1 MSIPF
6 LNNIVID
13 DSGHLQFKTAAG
25 LNAGKINQ
33 DGNNLVL
40 TNAVGDVLLGD
51 GSSDIYIGD
60 GVNNVDIIF
69 EQSGAIK
76 GHGSSSVTLTL
87 GGANT
92 TLNLENP
99 NINGSVTL
107 PTTTINSKMTFGTA
121 NGYILFDYEPSGD
134 TGEYATEVP
143 LLKVDLNG
151 AETTILSRISEYRGV
166 ALGADDTV
174 WLRAGDTTS
183 VIKTNVNLSNEQVVM
198 SAEGGFIAYGFPENN
213 TAWSNRVEFQFRTDS
228 GTASQNGLYIG
239 DGGKTQFID
248 LSRNLKNIG
257 TISSGAITSTKVSTH
272 VSGNITAA
280 NAHLDLYNSWTSNT
294 DQKGSIITFTD
305 NYYDGSNYNKTTR
318 AAIKGGTDTTGNTA
332 DGYLEFYTDSSG
344 ANSPTLALRLNN
356 DQNATFAG
364 NIVMAA
370 NATVDGVDISALP
383 TTFAPTNA
391 EQNVQS
397 DWNATSGDAFI
408 LNKPSTF
415 PPSTHNHDGR
425 YLRTHTR
432 YSDDLDTI
440 TTSGVYIWDV
450 SEADDEPTG
459 ASDGLLTIKYWDST
473 SWATASFQDFHA
485 NKLYI
490 KSKQS
495 NTWQTDWAQVW
506 TTDQLT
512 TTNKTNYDTA
522 YTHSQAAHAPTD
534 AEANVYSTASELL
547 TAIKTV
553 DGSGSGLDA
562 DKLDNYSSSAFARKA
577 ETNPIFT
584 GGLSKKNS
592 RHQDGVTSEYPLG
605 HYAPGETLFEIDPTW
620 DEEELKSY
628 FNSTNVSWATEA
640 NAPGGYSIYINGDV
654 GVGSPYSSG
663 FPLIPIDEDATYY
676 QECWIK
682 NAGSGQT
689 HYMGSADLEAD
700 RTAPDS
706 GLGNPGSYGYWVMSN
721 QNPTTTWTKVS
732 GYITGHHNSN
742 TGAFETNA
750 TYFSPLALFNWGAGT
765 GTRACYISG
774 WKIIRVDK
782 VGDRIFQ
789 DDVQVKGK
797 LEIHTLDTNTSSA
810 TALVMNSNEVEKRDL
825 GSLAFSNATI
835 PSGNSIID
843 WTTDQGSTNIHS
855 GNYTNTWIAN
865 SLNVAGYVAAPGAVA
880 NKVWKTDGSGNP
892 AWRSDA
898 NTNTW
903 IANSSTAA
911 GYVASGNGQSN
922 KVWKTD
928 SGGNPAWRDD
938 SNDNDLPLAGGTMDS
953 GAIITGTDSLII
965 KADTQIL
972 FRGDAGSNIASIKT
986 VNTDYDII
994 ELLDNNRMRWRDGM
1008 DVYLDDSAATNY
1020 MMFTSSG
1027 GNHALHQFGGYE
1039 FQGTGLA
1046 TIMKMGGAINATNIE
1061 LYQNGT
1067 KRLETTS
1074 SGVDITGN
1082 LGVNVAAPTHKLQ
1095 VASGNGDSANTVLV
1109 SHTRNDSNVA
1119 SQALKIDANYSGAD
1133 TTTTDRVFSGLYV
1146 DLDSS
1151 MDGDDANEV
1160 RSYGVHADVRSTG
1173 FNDQLRGGYFYAESN
1188 NTTEKTAEVTGVA
1201 GSAIHDSST
1210 TTGGVS
1216 NMYGVKGTVGVQDYG
1231 NVDNAYA
1238 LHGSVTIANNRNADV
1253 EVLHAIY
1260 GEIQIDE
1267 ESALNYGNMYGCR
1280 IVIDNNEGSTPVT
1293 SNQYLFYGDYQ
1304 GTEDVDS
1311 YGIYC
1316 EGTQNVFTGTIASGA
1331 ITSTGK
1337 ISGTELEGTSLD
1349 INGNG
1354 DVSGNLTVTG
1364 NIVMAANAT
1373 VDGVDISALPTT
1385 FAPTNAEQNVQS
1397 DWTATSGD
1405 ALILNKPT
1413 IPSGNAIIDWTTDQG
1428 TTNIHSGN
1436 YTDTNTW
1443 NANSLNVAGYVA
1455 APGAVANKV
1464 WKTDASGNPAWRD
1477 DSNDTDFVSKA
1488 NGGQFDDFITIKED
1502 TSGGTTT
1509 GKSFLTLHN
1518 ENSDIAQQQSFIDFK
1533 FTDTNA
1539 NYTPQVRIGAQV
1551 GPDANADSI
1560 DKEGAGSFVVYT
1572 SPVGNNNAGGS
1583 TGLAEQFRVS
1593 YNGTSTFA
1601 GNIVMAANATVDG
1614 VDISALPTT
1623 FAPTN
1628 AEQNVQSDWN
1638 ATSGDALILNK
1649 PSIPAASG
1657 KGASFDY
1664 VQSNLPS
1671 SDSTYRGNFGAGV
1684 WAYSGYSTGS
1694 DRPFTYDA
1702 TLQVMPTANLGFEI
1716 STGWH
1721 STGEGKIKIRALRD
1735 CCEGWGSYYDV
1746 WTSANFTPS
1755 SFISATSAD
1764 TASELITFSKGISSD
1779 GDAKFYN
1786 WRALDNTSSSTDF
1799 CHRIAR
1805 ITGTQSTRFVIEI
1818 AGRQSSYS
1826 DNSFP
1831 AFGKIVGQLNN
1842 DQNYDIT
1849 FYNFTIGTS
1858 VEAVLEV
1865 GQLDVNTTQTD
1876 IYIRHGQYAELT
1888 ATAHISD
1895 GSITTYSNDSGSTST
1910 PVGYVQS
1917 SEVEVWNS
1925 SNDGSGSGMDADYV
1939 DGLHASSF
1947 IRSDADDTAS
1957 GTYTFTGSAKFALD
1971 STFANS
1977 EVRLPATTNQNPT
1990 MMFYR
1995 PTGAAATSYPWRFQ
2009 AGGGGTNSS
2018 FYIGTG
2024 SAANNG
2030 SETISNKITI
2040 SSVGDLTAAGDVIA
2054 YSDAKLKENVK
2065 TLDGSKVLQMRGVSF
2080 DRKDTGESS
2089 SGVIAQEIQKVA
2101 PELVSDNDGT
2111 LGVAYGNLTG
2121 YLIEAIKDLKA
2132 EVEQLKKQIK

>member
-183 VIKTNVNLSNEQVVM
+183 VIKTNVNLSAEQVVM

-332 DGYLEFYTDSSG
+332 DGYLEFYTDSG
-344 ANSPTLALRLNN
+344 DANSPTLALRLDN
-356 DQNATFAG
+356 DQNAAFAGTVQATSLDINGTSDFNSSGTNLIATFTSTDAIGEIRIADETKYTRLLTVGTLFKIMPNDGSETLILDGSDDSATFAG

-397 DWNATSGDAFI
+397 DWNATSGDAQILNKPNIPTSFNNLNAVDDRDIAPEDLTYNDDFRIYFADKGQIEGGSNTSDYQDLLVLNSYTDSTGGDANALAFDKNTFRILHYQADQADTNWGTAKQIAYTDEIPTDHTGLYLPIGGGSLTGDLLPNADSSYDIGSNASKWAEGHFDHLYVGETANNPRIDIYTENGTASLADTFEDTSTDKSYIYFNAGTNSNDPGFIMHETSESSSPDERNEGVLHLVPSDDNGYGDYVSIHGTNDADAIKLHTNGRIETAADIQLDFLSGSGSVKISDSLDVTGSITVAGTVDGVDISGLPTSFAPTDAEANVQADWTETTTTSDAFI

-592 RHQDGVTSEYPLG
+592 RYQDGVTSEYPLG

-640 NAPGGYSIYINGDV
+640 NAPGGYSIYINGNV

-663 FPLIPIDEDATYY
+663 VPLIPIDEDATYY

-732 GYITGHHNSN
+732 GYITGHHASN

-843 WTTDQGSTNIHS
+843 WTTDQGTTNIHS
-855 GNYTNTWIAN
+855 GNYTDT
-865 SLNVAGYVAAPGAVA
+865 
-880 NKVWKTDGSGNP
+880 
-892 AWRSDA
+892 
-898 NTNTW
+898 NTNQLTTFQVEDGDGTEVTISHGKEW
-903 IANSSTAA
+903 KFLE
-911 GYVASGNGQSN
+911 GQGIN
-922 KVWKTD
+922 VNWTD
-928 SGGNPAWRDD
+928 
-938 SNDNDLPLAGGTMDS
+938 
-953 GAIITGTDSLII
+953 
-965 KADTQIL
+965 
-972 FRGDAGSNIASIKT
+972 
-986 VNTDYDII
+986 
-994 ELLDNNRMRWRDGM
+994 
-1008 DVYLDDSAATNY
+1008 TN
-1020 MMFTSSG
+1020 
-1027 GNHALHQFGGYE
+1027 
-1039 FQGTGLA
+1039 
-1046 TIMKMGGAINATNIE
+1046 
-1061 LYQNGT
+1061 
-1067 KRLETTS
+1067 
-1074 SGVDITGN
+1074 
-1082 LGVNVAAPTHKLQ
+1082 
-1095 VASGNGDSANTVLV
+1095 
-1109 SHTRNDSNVA
+1109 
-1119 SQALKIDANYSGAD
+1119 SGAD
-1133 TTTTDRVFSGLYV
+1133 ADPY
-1146 DLDSS
+1146 DLQFALKAN
-1151 MDGDDANEV
+1151 GVRANELNV
-1160 RSYGVHADVRSTG
+1160 SGDG
-1173 FNDQLRGGYFYAESN
+1173 
-1188 NTTEKTAEVTGVA
+1188 TAG
-1201 GSAIHDSST
+1201 
-1210 TTGGVS
+1210 
-1216 NMYGVKGTVGVQDYG
+1216 
-1231 NVDNAYA
+1231 
-1238 LHGSVTIANNRNADV
+1238 
-1253 EVLHAIY
+1253 
-1260 GEIQIDE
+1260 
-1267 ESALNYGNMYGCR
+1267 
-1280 IVIDNNEGSTPVT
+1280 
-1293 SNQYLFYGDYQ
+1293 QYL
-1304 GTEDVDS
+1304 
-1311 YGIYC
+1311 
-1316 EGTQNVFTGTIASGA
+1316 ASDADG
-1331 ITSTGK
+1331 SF
-1337 ISGTELEGTSLD
+1337 SW
-1349 INGNG
+1349 
-1354 DVSGNLTVTG
+1354 VT
-1364 NIVMAANAT
+1364 
-1373 VDGVDISALPTT
+1373 P
-1385 FAPTNAEQNVQS
+1385 
-1397 DWTATSGD
+1397 
-1405 ALILNKPT
+1405 PT

-1502 TSGGTTT
+1502 TNGGTTT

-1551 GPDANADSI
+1551 GPDANADNI

-1593 YNGTSTFA
+1593 HNGTSTFG

-1657 KGASFDY
+1657 KGGNFDY

-1786 WRALDNTSSSTDF
+1786 WRALDNTSTSTDF

-1826 DNSFP
+1826 DNSYP

-1842 DQNYDIT
+1842 DNNYDIT
-1849 FYNFTIGTS
+1849 FYNFTIGTT

-1895 GSITTYSNDSGSTST
+1895 GTITTYSNDSGSTST